1 MQSYWII
8 SLHANIRINAL
19 VLYMVGST
27 TVGQTKVYEIGICCF
42 SAKHAAGRS
51 KIKDWL
57 ARNQDNVS
65 EWRIFMNS
73 NSNRWLNVQI

>member
-27 TVGQTKVYEIGICCF
+27 TVGQTKVYKIGIMRQ
-42 SAKHAAGRS
+42 AL
-51 KIKDWL
+51 ITYI
-57 ARNQDNVS
+57 Q
-65 EWRIFMNS
+65 
-73 NSNRWLNVQI
+73 